1 MPIILAIEPDR
12 RQAAHLTGIVR
23 QRVSA
28 ELILADTTEGALDA
42 IGNRIPDLVLVPA
55 LLSPQ
60 DDAALAAALRV
71 IAAAAHVR
79 TLTIPVLSNG
89 TGARTAR
96 SGMLAKWMRGRAEED
111 VPDGCD
117 PAVFAEQINAY
128 LKEAAAERED
138 QDYAPSADLMEFERA
153 VAPEPDRARYE
164 QPLAPPSYLT
174 EPEPIEPPAAWYGTE
189 PDPMDVIAV
198 EPVSRTKAEPI
209 APRVAQWADRW
220 AQPAAPIEPP
230 AAQWGDPS
238 KYAQPVEPI
247 EPPAA
252 QWGDKWTQ
260 PAEPAPEEIVEP
272 ATEDAAEAWSESG
285 DRERVVDL
293 SEDVSD
299 LGDESIEKASAEL
312 DEDEELFDGEPVGVY
327 TISATV
333 EEPAAEMLDDEAIDL
348 DAFGE
353 DLPEEAVVSQASA
366 IEEAVAMDT
375 AAVDVELAAFELEVS
390 AVASTASAVDS
401 VDEEDEED
409 DVEAPNLDIASY
421 VPMYL
426 QTRHMWPPL
435 EGVPVE
441 QPAAKSEHPE
451 WLELVASLRQD
462 IERRRKE
469 PTKPTPMVAALKA
482 LAAPRHANVAN
493 AANAANAANV
503 ASVKDVRPVKKQKT
517 HASKDKPAQDEW
529 GFFDPEQCGFSALL
543 AKLDEITE
551 TDDPDDREN

>member
-23 QRVSA
+23 QRVHA

-89 TGARTAR
+89 TGTRTAR
-96 SGMLAKWMRGRAEED
+96 SGMLAKWMRGRADED

-128 LKEAAAERED
+128 LKEAAAERE
-138 QDYAPSADLMEFERA
+138 QQEYAQEAEPMAFART
-153 VAPEPDRARYE
+153 VAPEPVRAYDHAVAAA
-164 QPLAPPSYLT
+164 PYTPPSFA
-174 EPEPIEPPAAWYGTE
+174 EPEPIEPPPAAWLGAEETDSIEVMAVE
-189 PDPMDVIAV
+189 PISAIAV
-198 EPVSRTKAEPI
+198 EPIKPR
-209 APRVAQWADRW
+209 APQWADRW
-220 AQPAAPIEPP
+220 AQPAEAVEAPV
-230 AAQWGDPS
+230 AQWAD
-238 KYAQPVEPI
+238 KWTQPVEPI
-247 EPPAA
+247 DQAA
-252 QWGDKWTQ
+252 APWSDQWAQ
-260 PAEPAPEEIVEP
+260 PAEPAAEEEETVEP
-272 ATEDAAEAWSESG
+272 ATEDAAEEWSESG
-285 DRERVVDL
+285 DRERVIDL
-293 SEDVSD
+293 SEDLSD
-299 LGDESIEKASAEL
+299 LAEESIRKATEEL
-312 DEDEELFDGEPVGVY
+312 ADEEELFDGEPVGVY

-333 EEPAAEMLDDEAIDL
+333 DEPAVEVLDEADIDL
-348 DAFGE
+348 DAFEE

-366 IEEAVAMDT
+366 IEEAVAMDS
-375 AAVDVELAAFELEVS
+375 AAVDVELAAFEVEVS
-390 AVASTASAVDS
+390 AIALAASAVDA

-409 DVEAPNLDIASY
+409 EVEAPNLDIASY

-426 QTRHMWPPL
+426 QTRQMWPPL

-441 QPAAKSEHPE
+441 PPTAKSEHPE

-469 PTKPTPMVAALKA
+469 PTKPAPMVAALKA
-482 LAAPRHANVAN
+482 LAAPRPAE
-493 AANAANAANV
+493 V

-551 TDDPDDREN
+551 VTDDPDDRENS

>member
-89 TGARTAR
+89 TGTRTAR

-128 LKEAAAERED
+128 LKEAAAEREE
-138 QDYAPSADLMEFERA
+138 QDYAPQADPMEFERT
-153 VAPEPDRARYE
+153 VAPEPDRAQYE
-164 QPLAPPSYLT
+164 QTVAAEEYPT
-174 EPEPIEPPAAWYGTE
+174 EPEPIEPPAAWFGTVE
-189 PDPMDVIAV
+189 PDAIEVMAV
-198 EPVSRTKAEPI
+198 EPVNMRTVEPI
-209 APRVAQWADRW
+209 APRPAQWADRW
-220 AQPAAPIEPP
+220 AQPAAPIDPP
-230 AAQWGDPS
+230 AAQWAD

-252 QWGDKWTQ
+252 RWGDRWSQ
-260 PAEPAPEEIVEP
+260 PAEPAPEAMVEP
-272 ATEDAAEAWSESG
+272 ATDDVAEEWSESG
-285 DRERVVDL
+285 DRERVIDL
-293 SEDVSD
+293 SEDLSD
-299 LGDESIEKASAEL
+299 LGEESIEKATEEL
-312 DEDEELFDGEPVGVY
+312 ADEEELFDGEPVGVY

-333 EEPAAEMLDDEAIDL
+333 DEPAVEVLDEADIDL
-348 DAFGE
+348 DAFEE

-366 IEEAVAMDT
+366 IEEAVAMDA
-375 AAVDVELAAFELEVS
+375 AAVDVELAAFEVEVS
-390 AVASTASAVDS
+390 AVALAASAVDA
-401 VDEEDEED
+401 VDEVDEED

-426 QTRHMWPPL
+426 QTRQMWPPL

-441 QPAAKSEHPE
+441 PPTAKSEHPE
-451 WLELVASLRQD
+451 GLELVASLRQD

-469 PTKPTPMVAALKA
+469 PTKPAPMVAALKA
-482 LAAPRHANVAN
+482 LAAARPPVE
-493 AANAANAANV
+493 V

-551 TDDPDDREN
+551 VTDDPDDRENS